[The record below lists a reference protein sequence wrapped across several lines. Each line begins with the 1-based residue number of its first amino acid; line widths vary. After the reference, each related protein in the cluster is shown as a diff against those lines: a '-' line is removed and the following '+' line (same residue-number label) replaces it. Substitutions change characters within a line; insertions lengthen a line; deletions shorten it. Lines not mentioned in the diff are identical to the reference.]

1 MIKDILKKQVIF
13 EGVSDL
19 DKFHEIFTSLYNIR
33 LFKNGLDLVLT
44 RMQEGNLH
52 FEIKIIKG
60 WDTNVGC
67 YLTEQNKVFNKV
79 LNVFSEKFRHKIIIR
94 NLAIYKN
101 IMEDNFFGFFEL
113 PFGNQLIH

>member
-19 DKFHEIFTSLYNIR
+19 DKFHEIFTSLYNIS

-52 FEIKIIKG
+52 FEIKINLDLQEHIPKAECTNQVIKTRIKQITI
-60 WDTNVGC
+60 D
-67 YLTEQNKVFNKV
+67 YLSN
-79 LNVFSEKFRHKIIIR
+79 S
-94 NLAIYKN
+94 
-101 IMEDNFFGFFEL
+101 
-113 PFGNQLIH
+113 